1 MIEIMRLTLENITI
15 KDHKIYDPEGNFR
28 GEILYEYVRGSHLYS
43 TNVETSDEDQGGIYI
58 MPNDC
63 ITGLGL
69 DYQSEIKDA
78 SNDKC
83 IWELGRFLE
92 LALSSNPTVL
102 EALFVPDDKV
112 IYEHPIVKEIRSRR
126 DEFVTK
132 KCFAPFGGYA
142 VSQIKKAQGQNKKIH
157 WDIKQM
163 VRKTPM
169 DFCFTFKGQGSQSMQ
184 EWLDERGLDQRNC
197 GLVNVPNMPNI
208 YGVYYDWGQ
217 HIRLAGITKEYF
229 IDYENYRKDVFIKT
243 MIRFVGDNYSC
254 WDNFEDALESVWED
268 YSTPLGGYCGI
279 ISPEGDSNT
288 IRFSSVA
295 KEDSPICFMSYNGNA
310 YATHCRE
317 YKEYEEWK
325 AHRNPARYE
334 SNMEGELSGNADM
347 KYDCYLDDET
357 EFLTNN
363 GWKKYDDIKDGD
375 LIGCFNDSHNIEYKP
390 FLSRI
395 EKTYTGEIYKYE
407 SPYVKFSVT
416 PNHKLYLSKIHRG
429 PKTNYSTKYDSST
442 ANWELIKTKDF
453 FEGKSSYYHQLQ
465 HLNNNKP
472 DNSEFSD
479 DFIKLLG
486 MFLSEGTYLRN
497 SRTKEPTGIRISQT
511 NDHRG
516 VKIMDSIKNIDL
528 KHYVYNYDKFGRGK
542 GDEHVWDTRDKDIL
556 NKILECGDSLAT
568 EKTIPQY
575 VFTFSKRQFDILLE
589 SMIAGDGTHHKVKG
603 HDVYYTTSSDMAKN
617 LHTLLALNGYNSQV
631 YVYDT
636 IKYPGRFMR
645 KDGKTHQ
652 TYQVFISKFGEQYH
666 TISKTSHWKVENV
679 NNKRVVCFETEYGTL
694 VTRNGNKIAFHGNCK
709 NMMHCFRLMA
719 MAKEIAE
726 GKGVILDRT
735 GIDRDFLLD
744 VRNRKY
750 GYSELQ
756 EKMLKLKDEMDKAI
770 ENSTIKEEIDARFV
784 NDMLLKAR
792 MEFNK

>member
-1 MIEIMRLTLENITI
+1 MNKLTLENITV
-15 KDHKIYDPEGNFR
+15 KDHKIYDQDGRFR
-28 GEILYEYVRGSHLYS
+28 GEIIYEYVRGSHLYH
-43 TNVETSDEDQGGIYI
+43 TNLEGTDSNGNPLSDIDQGGIYI

-112 IYEHPIVKEIRSRR
+112 IYGHPIIKEIRSHR

-169 DFCFTFKGQGSQSMQ
+169 DFCFTFNGQGSQSMQ

-229 IDYENYRKDVFIKT
+229 IDPENYSKNLFLKT
-243 MIRFVGDNYSC
+243 IFHYYDHNY
-254 WDNFEDALESVWED
+254 WENYEDIMENIWENH
-268 YSTPLGGYCGI
+268 STPLGGYCGI
-279 ISPEGDSNT
+279 ISPDGDSNT

-317 YKEYEEWK
+317 YKEYEDWK
-325 AHRNPARYE
+325 NHRNPARYE
-334 SNMEGELSGNADM
+334 SNMEGEKSGNPDM
-347 KYDCYLDDET
+347 M
-357 EFLTNN
+357 
-363 GWKKYDDIKDGD
+363 
-375 LIGCFNDSHNIEYKP
+375 
-390 FLSRI
+390 
-395 EKTYTGEIYKYE
+395 
-407 SPYVKFSVT
+407 
-416 PNHKLYLSKIHRG
+416 
-429 PKTNYSTKYDSST
+429 YDS
-442 ANWELIKTKDF
+442 
-453 FEGKSSYYHQLQ
+453 
-465 HLNNNKP
+465 
-472 DNSEFSD
+472 
-479 DFIKLLG
+479 
-486 MFLSEGTYLRN
+486 
-497 SRTKEPTGIRISQT
+497 
-511 NDHRG
+511 
-516 VKIMDSIKNIDL
+516 
-528 KHYVYNYDKFGRGK
+528 
-542 GDEHVWDTRDKDIL
+542 
-556 NKILECGDSLAT
+556 
-568 EKTIPQY
+568 
-575 VFTFSKRQFDILLE
+575 
-589 SMIAGDGTHHKVKG
+589 
-603 HDVYYTTSSDMAKN
+603 
-617 LHTLLALNGYNSQV
+617 
-631 YVYDT
+631 
-636 IKYPGRFMR
+636 
-645 KDGKTHQ
+645 
-652 TYQVFISKFGEQYH
+652 
-666 TISKTSHWKVENV
+666 
-679 NNKRVVCFETEYGTL
+679 
-694 VTRNGNKIAFHGNCK
+694 K

-735 GIDRDFLLD
+735 GIDREFLLD

-784 NDMLLKAR
+784 NDILLKAR
-792 MEFNK
+792 KEFND